1 MPVGTSTDEKRGFV
15 PLAAASTLDRL
26 VDMSEHP
33 PHRLLAS
40 AGDLLGREE
49 LSLRLGVDREVLEA
63 WIRGEGTVPSVK
75 LSLLTLALAEFAARR
90 TC

>member
-1 MPVGTSTDEKRGFV
+1 
-15 PLAAASTLDRL
+15 
-26 VDMSEHP
+26 MSENSP
-33 PHRLLAS
+33 QRLLAS
-40 AGDLLGREE
+40 AGDLLGRDE
-49 LSLRLGVDREVLEA
+49 LSRRLGVKRDVLEA

>member
-1 MPVGTSTDEKRGFV
+1 
-15 PLAAASTLDRL
+15 
-26 VDMSEHP
+26 MSQLP
-33 PHRLLAS
+33 PQRLLAS
-40 AGDLLGREE
+40 AGDLLGRDE
-49 LSLRLGVDREVLEA
+49 LCRRLGVKRDVLEA